1 MVPIMSFLTMTGTRG
16 SGSDWQ
22 SRADWRDNWAGISS
36 FKAVPAPEAGLL
48 FSPPQ
53 SLPSGQSTASQQTL
67 GPQSQSAKGRLLIV
81 EDDPS
86 SRSALRMLLSREGWD
101 VATSVTIA
109 EARQAIAA
117 GAPDVVLLDLML
129 PDGDGSQILSA
140 IRAAN
145 LATRVI
151 VITGVGDPAWIE
163 RVRQLQP
170 LSILFK
176 PIQLR
181 DLLNTIQ

>member
-1 MVPIMSFLTMTGTRG
+1 
-16 SGSDWQ
+16 
-22 SRADWRDNWAGISS
+22 
-36 FKAVPAPEAGLL
+36 
-48 FSPPQ
+48 
-53 SLPSGQSTASQQTL
+53 
-67 GPQSQSAKGRLLIV
+67 
-81 EDDPS
+81 
-86 SRSALRMLLSREGWD
+86 LRMLLSREGWD